1 MRRLHIKFQLHN
13 TLCLCKEE
21 IKNIYFSLVL
31 LDLSG
36 SNGRICGCE
45 GWLVWGVTEHF
56 LDRYKFLNKKQNKVS
71 KVNPKKTANMLLFQ
85 R

>member
-1 MRRLHIKFQLHN
+1 M
-13 TLCLCKEE
+13 
-21 IKNIYFSLVL
+21 YFSLVL

-36 SNGRICGCE
+36 SNGQICGCKV
-45 GWLVWGVTEHF
+45 WLVSGVTEHF

-71 KVNPKKTANMLLFQ
+71 KVKPKKTANMLLFQ